1 MNPKFKIGDSRV
13 LESREALDGTM
24 IRRRRVT
31 SDGKYRFTTYERIEL
46 PTPTVIKKNGERKN
60 FDRDKLFISVKRS
73 VGKFF
78 NSDLEVENVVD
89 KAMEILYASGKDEVT
104 TREIGQAVMDVLA
117 EINDVAYIR
126 YASVFRDFRTLED
139 FEKILIEQKQK
150 KKYSNASNLDVDC
163 CLKKQQNRVSLQKQN
178 VKGGKI

>member
-1 MNPKFKIGDSRV
+1 MNPKYKIGDSRV

-46 PTPTVIKKNGERKN
+46 PMPTVIKKSGDRKN

-78 NSDLEVENVVD
+78 NSDMEVEDVVD
-89 KAMEILYASGKDEVT
+89 KTMNLIAEKGRDEVSSK
-104 TREIGQAVMDVLA
+104 EIGQAVLDVLA
-117 EINDVAYIR
+117 EINDVAYVR
-126 YASVFRDFRTLED
+126 YASVFQEFKTLED
-139 FEKILIEQKQK
+139 FERILKEQKEK
-150 KKYSNASNLDVDC
+150 KA
-163 CLKKQQNRVSLQKQN
+163 KKTK
-178 VKGGKI
+178 

>member
-46 PTPTVIKKNGERKN
+46 PTPTVVKKSGEKKT

-78 NSDLEVENVVD
+78 NSDMEVEDVVE
-89 KAMEILYASGKDEVT
+89 KATSIICSLGKDEVT
-104 TREIGQAVMDVLA
+104 TREIGQVVMDVLM
-117 EINDVAYIR
+117 EINDVAYVR
-126 YASVFRDFRTLED
+126 YASVFQDFRTLED
-139 FEKILIEQKQK
+139 FEKILRERK
-150 KKYSNASNLDVDC
+150 K
-163 CLKKQQNRVSLQKQN
+163 VS
-178 VKGGKI
+178 GEE